1 MWTVNRLLHCMRSF
15 TLLMLQTSRPNH
27 NCYYS
32 KVKYSYFW
40 FPIVS
45 FWSSKNE
52 TPNPKNRRWEGRW
65 RIYLKFYIWLSPQI
79 WYFCQ
84 FWLYC
89 QILPFCQI
97 WHLCQIWLLV
107 KNDIFSNQ
115 HNFQIWYFD
124 QKWLIFWSTT
134 FSCEFDIFINIW
146 WKYQKPSLSVPLKC
160 NFWQISQ
167 C

>member
-1 MWTVNRLLHCMRSF
+1 MWQIFLLKIWIVKIYWTVNRLLHCMRSF

-27 NCYYS
+27 NYQ
-32 KVKYSYFW
+32 YSYFL

-45 FWSSKNE
+45 FWSGKNE
-52 TPNPKNRRWEGRW
+52 TPNTKNRRWEGRW

-97 WHLCQIWLLV
+97 WHFCQIWLFV
-107 KNDIFSNQ
+107 KYDIVLKLTQFS
-115 HNFQIWYFD
+115 D
-124 QKWLIFWSTT
+124 LILWSKMVD
-134 FSCEFDIFINIW
+134 FLINYI
-146 WKYQKPSLSVPLKC
+146 
-160 NFWQISQ
+160 
-167 C
+167 